1 MNNSSSIPMESSDPV
16 LFADDGTF
24 LVHKRTCRAPSCL
37 DVELVANDGHY
48 ACPECGLIGDRVH
61 HEDLFAKHGGGAH
74 AQKDKSV
81 YQLMH
86 GVDFRKTAMIDTDDA
101 EILLETKISGRSF
114 HKNKNSADARD
125 EDADR
130 KFGQF
135 SRRFNKY
142 GNNSGD
148 NDTDDNPR
156 KRKNNSLLSILQE
169 AQASTN
175 QYSSRAWG
183 VFFKERMDSISDA
196 LLDAA
201 VILGRQDD
209 GEDTKSLKT
218 GWLARALHIMCTFIW
233 KTTQL
238 KKRQDVVASVVTSA
252 ATKKNKKKK
261 EGGGGDELDQYRI
274 ESKRAEVASLVNKTT
289 GVQLLDWD
297 NEKEVLGHVTN
308 TIAEQLAPS
317 LTKRRR
323 GGGGRAYV
331 RAYLAIALA
340 SCRRALGECHSSL
353 MPWRLAVKTVGRC
366 KSTMSRYDTRIAEQ
380 VGLRPWTRLE
390 SLIGQCMFYLD
401 LFPKLAGYVPADIDA
416 MRVVRHVYT
425 AATRR
430 TAQQQQ
436 QHVAKKKKKKKNK
449 KEEGEEETKEMT
461 NQEYK
466 QCLARIAGH
475 FDELVVRLRAEH
487 ENNNNN
493 KQKRPALSEVK
504 TDTGSLDQKMPHQ
517 DRIITAVIAYL
528 TLHHRLQNYKFRHA
542 SSKLS
547 VPNGSTSLAKDL
559 EVRHEIFCA
568 RVQMELSTF
577 RSCLQNLDAYFL
589 MPIVKQ
595 QQQSS
600 PMAWVEGTSVNDFG
614 D

>member
-1 MNNSSSIPMESSDPV
+1 MQMNNSSSIPMESSDPV

-24 LVHKRTCRAPSCL
+24 LVHKRTCRSPPCL
-37 DVELVANDGHY
+37 DVELVVNDGHY
-48 ACPECGLIGDRVH
+48 VCPKCGLIGDRVY
-61 HEDLFAKHGGGAH
+61 HEDLFANHGGGAH

-86 GVDFRKTAMIDTDDA
+86 GVKFNKTTTIDSDA
-101 EILLETKISGRSF
+101 EILLGTEISSKSF
-114 HKNKNSADARD
+114 HRNKNSADARD

-135 SRRFNKY
+135 SRRFKRYDSNDEDGDDDGKTNK
-142 GNNSGD
+142 
-148 NDTDDNPR
+148 R
-156 KRKNNSLLSILQE
+156 RRKNNSTLSVLQE
-169 AQASTN
+169 AQASTK

-201 VILGRQDD
+201 VILGQD
-209 GEDTKSLKT
+209 GEDAKSLKT

-238 KKRQDVVASVVTSA
+238 KKRQDVVASVIDASK
-252 ATKKNKKKK
+252 KKNKNKKNQAT
-261 EGGGGDELDQYRI
+261 GGDELDQYRL
-274 ESKRAEVASLVNKTT
+274 ESKRAEVSTLINKAT
-289 GVQLLDWD
+289 GMKQLLSWD
-297 NEKEVLGHVTN
+297 NEKEILEHVTN

-317 LTKRRR
+317 LTKRR
-323 GGGGRAYV
+323 GGGRAYV

-353 MPWRLAVKTVGRC
+353 MPWRLAVKSAGRC
-366 KSTMSRYDTRIAEQ
+366 KSTMSRYDMRIAEQ
-380 VGLRPWTRLE
+380 VGMRPWTRLE

-425 AATRR
+425 ATRG
-430 TAQQQQ
+430 TVQ
-436 QHVAKKKKKKKNK
+436 QHVAKKKKKER
-449 KEEGEEETKEMT
+449 KEGEMT

-487 ENNNNN
+487 ENDGSSNNNNN

-504 TDTGSLDQKMPHQ
+504 IAGPLDRKMPHQ

-528 TLHHRLQNYKFRHA
+528 TLHHRLHNYKFRHA
-542 SSKLS
+542 SNKLS
-547 VPNGSTSLAKDL
+547 LPNGSTSLAKDL
-559 EVRHEIFCA
+559 EVRHEVFCA

-577 RSCLQNLDAYFL
+577 RACLQNLDAYFL
-589 MPIVKQ
+589 LPIVKQ
-595 QQQSS
+595 QPS

>member
-1 MNNSSSIPMESSDPV
+1 MESSDPV

-48 ACPECGLIGDRVH
+48 ACPECGLVGDRVY

-86 GVDFRKTAMIDTDDA
+86 GVNFRKTAMIDADDA

-125 EDADR
+125 EDANR

-135 SRRFNKY
+135 SRRFDKHGKN
-142 GNNSGD
+142 GGGD

-156 KRKNNSLLSILQE
+156 KRKNNSPLSILQE

-209 GEDTKSLKT
+209 GEDAKSLKT

-252 ATKKNKKKK
+252 AAKKNNKKKK
-261 EGGGGDELDQYRI
+261 GGGGGDELDQYRL
-274 ESKRAEVASLVNKTT
+274 ESKRAEVSSLVSKTT
-289 GVQLLDWD
+289 GVQLVSWD
-297 NEKEVLGHVTN
+297 NEKEVLEHVTN

-317 LTKRRR
+317 LTKRKGK
-323 GGGGRAYV
+323 GGGAYV

-353 MPWRLAVKTVGRC
+353 MPWRLAVKIVGRC
-366 KSTMSRYDTRIAEQ
+366 KSTMSRYDTRIADQ

-436 QHVAKKKKKKKNK
+436 HVAKKKKKKNK
-449 KEEGEEETKEMT
+449 KEGETKEMT

-487 ENNNNN
+487 ESDNNNN
-493 KQKRPALSEVK
+493 KQKRPALSEMK
-504 TDTGSLDQKMPHQ
+504 TTGSLDQKMPHQ

-542 SSKLS
+542 SNKLS
-547 VPNGSTSLAKDL
+547 LSHGGTSLAKDL
-559 EVRHEIFCA
+559 EVRHEVFCA

-595 QQQSS
+595 QQQLS
-600 PMAWVEGTSVNDFG
+600 PMAWTEGTSVNDFG